1 MKKTIMATAFVAV
14 AVLVIESLL
23 PASTG
28 AQGRSYFY
36 WAQTTVNTNSISTC
50 YSFAETVMRYE
61 SFANIRRSPGEVTG
75 SKNGTYAAV
84 MCVGTTPRATAIV
97 AAVSNNNSEAAR
109 IRDLL
114 TSKIKGVI
122 HP

>member
-1 MKKTIMATAFVAV
+1 MRKTIMATALVAV
-14 AVLVIESLL
+14 AVLLIGSLL
-23 PASTG
+23 PASRG
-28 AQGRSYFY
+28 AQGSYFY
-36 WAQTTVNTNSISTC
+36 WAQTSVNTNSISTC
-50 YSFAETVMRYE
+50 YSFAETVLRYE

-75 SKNGTYAAV
+75 SKGATYAAV

-109 IRDLL
+109 VRDLL